1 MRRMQKIMIGAF
13 CSGVFLMG
21 LGTGLTVSEASS
33 FVYLGEKDAG
43 LVSMKTEAFDC
54 TFEPKEEDK
63 FTIGRFYGDLTL
75 ENELLT
81 DPELPENTVRFQVT
95 YNSAAVRPYLEN
107 EENEYAAVRYRYIGD
122 DFQTFMECKDQILQ
136 ELKEGKISSYRTPQ
150 VKEIK
155 VFVNPAS
162 VESIDFFR

>member
-1 MRRMQKIMIGAF
+1 MRRIQKVMIGVF

-43 LVSMKTEAFDC
+43 PVSMKTEVFEC
-54 TFEPKEEDK
+54 TFEPREEET
-63 FTIGRFYGDLTL
+63 FRIGRFYGDLTL

-107 EENEYAAVRYRYIGD
+107 EENEYAAVRCRYIGD
-122 DFQTFMECKDQILQ
+122 DFKTFMECKDQILQ

-150 VKEIK
+150 VQEIK

-162 VESIDFFR
+162 VDSVDYFQ